1 MTDASVGQAVFIILI
16 FTILIIINIVYIHAN
31 ALKAHW
37 SEYKCAQWA
46 AYLAPMIGE
55 DTTSSFADC
64 VTNVQNAN
72 NTLNSIQDQQEQQM
86 QFASLQS
93 ANNAHAAT
101 AATSAGITS
110 SQTASLQQN
119 ISDQAIEEIRSMEW
133 EYFNPQ
139 QGTIS
144 QVQQKYLQNFFQN
157 ILPSIFKAP
166 GGDWLGL
173 EKVYD
178 ELKGIDSTWKGFLSI
193 V

>member
-1 MTDASVGQAVFIILI
+1 MADASIGQAVFIILI

-55 DTTSSFADC
+55 DSTSSFADC

-72 NTLNSIQDQQEQQM
+72 NTLNSTQKQQEKEM

-101 AATSAGITS
+101 AATSASITS

-119 ISDQAIEEIRSMEW
+119 ISNQSIEEIRSMEW
-133 EYFNPQ
+133 SYFHPQ
-139 QGTIS
+139 QGNVS
-144 QVQQKYLQNFFQN
+144 QLQQEYLQNFFQN

-178 ELKGIDSTWKGFLSI
+178 ELKTIDSTWKAFINIL
-193 V
+193 